1 MKEWLCLNCQ
11 MQRALGVSE
20 PPGLP
25 MIKPKPSS
33 VQMSNQPAS
42 SPMDQKAVPIATEDR
57 TPKHPSQK
65 QEPVTLST
73 GKEKDPPPQDLSKS
87 QISPS
92 VPQQS
97 KPQPPQN
104 VTSST
109 KVAPPTTQNVK
120 QESGGFFGF
129 GGPKPEPA
137 STKPAESV
145 TGKMF
150 GFGSSIFNSA
160 STLITTPPVSPKMS
174 ATRDTKPPA
183 VQKAEQE
190 KKPVQPQQAK
200 APPSPSVQAKVD
212 KAPSEPSK
220 AAAPKAGQST
230 CPLCKVGLN
239 MGSKDPPNYN
249 TCTDCKNTVCNQCG
263 FNPMPHT
270 KEVCQSL
277 VLRMCLYMPCNNHK
291 ITTNNKPC
299 QYIFVCS

>member
-1 MKEWLCLNCQ
+1 

-25 MIKPKPSS
+25 MIKPQPSS
-33 VQMSNQPAS
+33 VQMSNQPAPS
-42 SPMDQKAVPIATEDR
+42 RTDQNAVPIVTEDK
-57 TPKHPSQK
+57 TPKQPSPK
-65 QEPVTLST
+65 KEPVTLSA
-73 GKEKDPPPQDLSKS
+73 GKEKESPPQGLSKS

-97 KPQPPQN
+97 KQQPSQTG
-104 VTSST
+104 TSPAKS
-109 KVAPPTTQNVK
+109 VRPATQSGK

-129 GGPKPEPA
+129 GGPKAEPA

-160 STLITTPPVSPKMS
+160 STLITTPPASPKMS
-174 ATRDTKPPA
+174 ATKDTKLPA

-190 KKPVQPQQAK
+190 KKPEQPQQVN
-200 APPSPSVQAKVD
+200 APPSLQAKVD
-212 KAPSEPSK
+212 KAPSEPPK
-220 AAAPKAGQST
+220 AAASQAAPKAGKST

-239 MGSKDPPNYN
+239 MGSNDPPNYN

-263 FNPMPHT
+263 FNLTPNT

-277 VLRMCLYMPCNNHK
+277 VLCICLYLLKPLNN
-291 ITTNNKPC
+291 
-299 QYIFVCS
+299 QQS